1 MKQHIKLIIISLLI
15 HLTPTKAKAMLNSDS
30 NYVPRNNSFY
40 YELFGNGMSMLSL
53 NYEYSVKCSK
63 NLNCGARIGYG
74 FKIEPYTDFY
84 AVPFELMISYSKN
97 KRHFLEMGLGLTYT
111 TRPDITFPDKTTY
124 FISRIG
130 YRYQSKSG
138 FLLRIGPNALSM
150 VSKLSSP
157 FQSLDPPIAIFGGI
171 SIGYAFQNK
180 KK

>member
-1 MKQHIKLIIISLLI
+1 MY
-15 HLTPTKAKAMLNSDS
+15 PSDS
-30 NYVPRNNSFY
+30 SFPIQRNSFY

-53 NYEYSVKCSK
+53 NYEYSVNCSR

-84 AVPFELMISYSKN
+84 AVPFELMLSFSKN

-111 TRPDITFPDKTTY
+111 KRPDITFPENTTY
-124 FISRIG
+124 FLGRIG

-138 FLLRIGPNALSM
+138 FLLRIGPNTLSI

-157 FQSLDPPIAIFGGI
+157 FQSMDPPIAIFGGI
-171 SIGYAFQNK
+171 SIGYSFQNK